1 MLHGLKARR
10 HLLSW
15 AEESQ
20 QMPVSRLDA
29 EDCGFPHFRI
39 RSPHKDQQP
48 KIFDFSSH
56 YRAAEALKFGLSMQE
71 PGFNIFVLGLDRAG
85 RMTATLDYLNKAME
99 ERAAPDDWVYL
110 NNFSRTNR
118 PRPYAMA
125 AGDGHKLMT
134 AMETLISHLREAFSS
149 AFNAPAHLT
158 DTQSQTEEARAQVR
172 EKFDALREYARE
184 RDLDVQ
190 ENEKGVMIVALN
202 EEGEPVSLDEIPKER
217 RREAEKSFEDVAE
230 EARKTLLST
239 RDLEEQIADTL
250 DSLRRD
256 AAKVVLKPR
265 IKKLRDKFTS
275 PGLKAWFE
283 ALEKDILDN
292 IDAFEEESDQPAIE
306 SGDGKIPETVDDR
319 YAVNLLID
327 HSRDTHPDVVLEP
340 SPSYDNL
347 FGQIQYRPMGG
358 GMHPHFSLI
367 KPGALH
373 RANGGVL
380 VLRAESLLEHE
391 DSWGYLKAALRDRE
405 IRIEE
410 THKGGPPTA
419 GAPEPRPIPLDLKVV
434 IVGAPKF
441 YYSFFSL
448 DVDFRNHFRVK
459 ADIDADMPAAGR
471 NISIYTGLL
480 RESALSRSGIP
491 VDNGAIR
498 QLLGQAARWAGERD
512 KLTAQIERVEDV
524 GTEAGALA
532 KTDGRD
538 SIRAADVRRA
548 IEERR
553 HRNSRLEDK
562 SHERVQRREI
572 LIDSYGSVAGQVNA
586 LTVLDYGDHAF
597 GLPAR
602 VSARSYVGSLGVLNI
617 ERMVDMSG
625 PLQQKSVMTIEGF
638 LKSRFAQQFPLSFAC
653 NVTFEQNYGGI
664 EGDSASMA
672 ELCAIISSIANI
684 PMRQNIGVTGSMNQF
699 GEAQPVG
706 GISHKIEG
714 FYRICADQGF
724 TGDQGVIIPQPNAEN
739 VVLREEVVQAIRQ
752 GKFNIWTIEHINDAI
767 ELLSGMPSG
776 DRADG
781 QYPAESV
788 YGKAMERLR
797 QNDIILRDRYAYPP
811 RGER

>member
-1 MLHGLKARR
+1 M
-10 HLLSW
+10 
-15 AEESQ
+15 
-20 QMPVSRLDA
+20 
-29 EDCGFPHFRI
+29 
-39 RSPHKDQQP
+39 
-48 KIFDFSSH
+48 
-56 YRAAEALKFGLSMQE
+56 KFGLSMSE

-85 RMTATLDYLNKAME
+85 RMTATLEYLKKSME
-99 ERAAPDDWVYL
+99 ERPAPQDWVYL

-118 PRPYAMA
+118 PRPYALP
-125 AGDGHKLMT
+125 AGEGRKLAD
-134 AMETLISHLREAFSS
+134 AMETLVSHLREAFAS

-158 DTQSQTEEARAQVR
+158 ETQTQTEEARAQLR

-184 RDLDVQ
+184 RGLDVQ

-217 RREAEKSFEDVAE
+217 RAEAEDAFEEVAE

-239 RDLEEQIADTL
+239 RDLEEQISDTL
-250 DSLRRD
+250 DALRRG

-265 IKKLRDKFTS
+265 IRKIRDKFTA
-275 PGLKAWFE
+275 PGMKAWFE

-292 IDAFEEESDQPAIE
+292 IDAFEEASDQPAID
-306 SGDGKIPETVDDR
+306 SGDGKMPETVDDR

-327 HSRDTHPDVVLEP
+327 HSRDKHPDVVLEP

-347 FGQIQYRPMGG
+347 FGQIQYRPVAG

-380 VLRAESLLEHE
+380 VLRAESLVEHE
-391 DSWGYLKAALRDRE
+391 DSWAFLKAALRDGE

-410 THKGGPPTA
+410 THKSGPPTA
-419 GAPEPRPIPLDLKVV
+419 GAPEPRPIPLDVKVV
-434 IVGAPKF
+434 IVGAPK
-441 YYSFFSL
+441 YYYTFFSL

-480 RESALSRSGIP
+480 RDSALSRTGIP
-491 VDNGAIR
+491 LDNGAIR

-524 GTEAGALA
+524 AIEAGALA
-532 KTDGRD
+532 KTDKRS

-553 HRNSRLEDK
+553 HRNSRLEDR

-572 LIDSYGSVAGQVNA
+572 LIDSYGAVVGQVNA

-638 LKSRFAQQFPLSFAC
+638 LKSRFAQEFPLSFAC

-672 ELCAIISSIANI
+672 ELCAIISSISNI

-699 GEAQPVG
+699 GQAQPVG

-724 TGDQGVIIPQPNAEN
+724 TGDQGVILPLANAEN

-752 GKFNIWTIEHINDAI
+752 GKFNIWTVEHINDAI
-767 ELLSGMPSG
+767 ELLSGKPCG
-776 DRADG
+776 DHPEG
-781 QYPAESV
+781 QYTADSV

-797 QNDIILRDRYAYPP
+797 QNDRILR
-811 RGER
+811 ERHAFPAWSEQ

>member
-1 MLHGLKARR
+1 M
-10 HLLSW
+10 
-15 AEESQ
+15 
-20 QMPVSRLDA
+20 
-29 EDCGFPHFRI
+29 
-39 RSPHKDQQP
+39 
-48 KIFDFSSH
+48 
-56 YRAAEALKFGLSMQE
+56 KFGLSMSE

-85 RMTATLDYLNKAME
+85 RMTATLEYLKKSME
-99 ERAAPDDWVYL
+99 ERPAPQDWVYL

-118 PRPYAMA
+118 PRPYALP
-125 AGDGHKLMT
+125 AGEGRKLAD
-134 AMETLISHLREAFSS
+134 AMETLVSHLREAFAS

-158 DTQSQTEEARAQVR
+158 ETQTQTEEARAQLR

-184 RDLDVQ
+184 RGLDVQ

-202 EEGEPVSLDEIPKER
+202 EDGEPVSLDEIPKER
-217 RREAEKSFEDVAE
+217 RAEAEDAFEEVAE

-239 RDLEEQIADTL
+239 RDLEEQISDTL
-250 DSLRRD
+250 DALRRG

-265 IKKLRDKFTS
+265 IRKIRDKFTA
-275 PGLKAWFE
+275 PGMKAWFE

-292 IDAFEEESDQPAIE
+292 IDAFEEASDQPAID
-306 SGDGKIPETVDDR
+306 SGDGKMPETVDDR

-327 HSRDTHPDVVLEP
+327 HSRDKHPDVVLEP

-347 FGQIQYRPMGG
+347 FGQIQYRPVAG

-380 VLRAESLLEHE
+380 VLRAESLVEHE
-391 DSWGYLKAALRDRE
+391 DSWAFLKAALRDGE

-410 THKGGPPTA
+410 THKSGPPTA
-419 GAPEPRPIPLDLKVV
+419 GAPEPRPIPLDVKVV
-434 IVGAPKF
+434 IVGAPK
-441 YYSFFSL
+441 YYYTFFSL

-480 RESALSRSGIP
+480 RDSALSRTGIP
-491 VDNGAIR
+491 LDNGAIR

-524 GTEAGALA
+524 AIEAGALA
-532 KTDGRD
+532 KTDKRS

-553 HRNSRLEDK
+553 HRNSRLEDR

-572 LIDSYGSVAGQVNA
+572 LIDSYGTVVGQVNA

-638 LKSRFAQQFPLSFAC
+638 LKSRFAQEFPLSFAC

-672 ELCAIISSIANI
+672 ELCAIISSISNI

-699 GEAQPVG
+699 GQAQPVG

-724 TGDQGVIIPQPNAEN
+724 TGDQGVIIPLANAEN

-752 GKFNIWTIEHINDAI
+752 GKFNIWTVEHINDAI
-767 ELLSGMPSG
+767 ELLSGKPCG
-776 DRADG
+776 DHPEG
-781 QYPAESV
+781 QYTADSV

-797 QNDIILRDRYAYPP
+797 QNDRILR
-811 RGER
+811 ERHAFPAWSEQ

>member
-1 MLHGLKARR
+1 M
-10 HLLSW
+10 
-15 AEESQ
+15 
-20 QMPVSRLDA
+20 
-29 EDCGFPHFRI
+29 
-39 RSPHKDQQP
+39 
-48 KIFDFSSH
+48 
-56 YRAAEALKFGLSMQE
+56 KFGLSMSE

-85 RMTATLDYLNKAME
+85 RMTATLEYLKKSME
-99 ERAAPDDWVYL
+99 ERPAPQDWVYL

-118 PRPYAMA
+118 PRPYALP
-125 AGDGHKLMT
+125 AGEGRKLAD
-134 AMETLISHLREAFSS
+134 AMETLVSHLREAFAS

-158 DTQSQTEEARAQVR
+158 ETQTQTEEARAQLR

-184 RDLDVQ
+184 RGLDVQ

-217 RREAEKSFEDVAE
+217 RAEAEDAFEEVAE

-239 RDLEEQIADTL
+239 RDLEEQISDTL
-250 DSLRRD
+250 DALRRG

-265 IKKLRDKFTS
+265 IRKIRDKFTA
-275 PGLKAWFE
+275 PGMKAWFE

-292 IDAFEEESDQPAIE
+292 IDAFEEASDQPAID
-306 SGDGKIPETVDDR
+306 SGDGKMPETVDDR

-327 HSRDTHPDVVLEP
+327 HSRDKHPDVVLEP

-347 FGQIQYRPMGG
+347 FGQIQYRPVAG

-380 VLRAESLLEHE
+380 VLRAESLVEHE
-391 DSWGYLKAALRDRE
+391 DSWAFLKAALRDGE

-410 THKGGPPTA
+410 THKSGPPTA
-419 GAPEPRPIPLDLKVV
+419 GAPEPRPIPLDVKVV
-434 IVGAPKF
+434 IVGAPK
-441 YYSFFSL
+441 YYYTFFSL

-480 RESALSRSGIP
+480 RDSALSRTGIP
-491 VDNGAIR
+491 LDNGAIR

-524 GTEAGALA
+524 AIEAGALA
-532 KTDGRD
+532 KTDKRS

-553 HRNSRLEDK
+553 HRNSRLEDR

-572 LIDSYGSVAGQVNA
+572 LIDSYGAVVGQVNA

-638 LKSRFAQQFPLSFAC
+638 LKSRFAQEFPLSFAC

-672 ELCAIISSIANI
+672 ELCAIISSISNI

-699 GEAQPVG
+699 GQAQPVG

-724 TGDQGVIIPQPNAEN
+724 TGDQGVIIPLANAEN

-752 GKFNIWTIEHINDAI
+752 GKFNIWTVEHINDAI
-767 ELLSGMPSG
+767 ELLSGKPCG
-776 DRADG
+776 DHPEGKYTAD
-781 QYPAESV
+781 SV

-797 QNDIILRDRYAYPP
+797 QNDRILR
-811 RGER
+811 ERHAFPAWSEQ

>member
-1 MLHGLKARR
+1 M
-10 HLLSW
+10 
-15 AEESQ
+15 
-20 QMPVSRLDA
+20 
-29 EDCGFPHFRI
+29 
-39 RSPHKDQQP
+39 
-48 KIFDFSSH
+48 
-56 YRAAEALKFGLSMQE
+56 KFGLSMSE

-85 RMTATLDYLNKAME
+85 RMTATLEYLKKSME
-99 ERAAPDDWVYL
+99 ERPAPQDWVYL

-118 PRPYAMA
+118 PRPYALP
-125 AGDGHKLMT
+125 AGEGRKLAD
-134 AMETLISHLREAFSS
+134 AMETLVSHLREAFAS

-158 DTQSQTEEARAQVR
+158 ETQTQTEEARTQLR

-184 RDLDVQ
+184 RGLDVQ

-217 RREAEKSFEDVAE
+217 RAEAEDAFEEVAE

-239 RDLEEQIADTL
+239 RDLEEQISDTL
-250 DSLRRD
+250 DALRRG

-265 IKKLRDKFTS
+265 IRKIRDKFTA
-275 PGLKAWFE
+275 PGMKAWFE

-292 IDAFEEESDQPAIE
+292 IDAFEEASDQPAID
-306 SGDGKIPETVDDR
+306 SGDGKMPETVDDR

-327 HSRDTHPDVVLEP
+327 HSRDKHPDVVLEP

-347 FGQIQYRPMGG
+347 FGQIQYRPVAG

-380 VLRAESLLEHE
+380 VLRAESLVEHE
-391 DSWGYLKAALRDRE
+391 DSWAFLKAALRDGE

-410 THKGGPPTA
+410 THKSGPPTA
-419 GAPEPRPIPLDLKVV
+419 GAPEPRPIPLDVKVV
-434 IVGAPKF
+434 IVGAPK
-441 YYSFFSL
+441 YYYTFFSL

-480 RESALSRSGIP
+480 RASALARTGIP
-491 VDNGAIR
+491 LDNGAIR

-524 GTEAGALA
+524 AIEAGALA
-532 KTDGRD
+532 KTDKRS

-553 HRNSRLEDK
+553 HRNSRLEDR

-572 LIDSYGSVAGQVNA
+572 LIDSYGAVVGQVNA

-638 LKSRFAQQFPLSFAC
+638 LKSRFAQEFPLSFAC

-672 ELCAIISSIANI
+672 ELCAIISSISNI

-699 GEAQPVG
+699 GQAQPVG

-724 TGDQGVIIPQPNAEN
+724 TGDQGVIIPLANAEN

-752 GKFNIWTIEHINDAI
+752 GKFNIWTVEHINDAI
-767 ELLSGMPSG
+767 ELLSGKPCG
-776 DRADG
+776 DHPEG
-781 QYPAESV
+781 QYTADSV

-797 QNDIILRDRYAYPP
+797 QNDRILR
-811 RGER
+811 ERHAFPAWSEQ

>member
-1 MLHGLKARR
+1 
-10 HLLSW
+10 
-15 AEESQ
+15 
-20 QMPVSRLDA
+20 MPVSRLDA
-29 EDCGFPHFRI
+29 DDCGFPHFRI
-39 RSPHKDQQP
+39 RSPHKDQSP
-48 KIFDFSSH
+48 EIFGFSSH
-56 YRAAEALKFGLSMQE
+56 YRAAEALKFGLSMSE

-85 RMTATLDYLNKAME
+85 RMTATLEYLKKSME
-99 ERAAPDDWVYL
+99 ERPAPQDWVYL

-118 PRPYAMA
+118 PRPYALP
-125 AGDGHKLMT
+125 AGDGRKLAD
-134 AMETLISHLREAFSS
+134 AMETLISHLREAFAS

-158 DTQSQTEEARAQVR
+158 ETQTQTEEARSQLR
-172 EKFDALREYARE
+172 EKFDALRDHARE
-184 RDLDVQ
+184 RGLDVQ
-190 ENEKGVMIVALN
+190 ENDKGVMIVALN
-202 EEGEPVSLDEIPKER
+202 EEGDPVSLDEIPKER
-217 RREAEKSFEDVAE
+217 RAEAEDAFEEVAE

-250 DSLRRD
+250 DALRRG

-265 IKKLRDKFTS
+265 IRKIRDKFNA
-275 PGLKAWFE
+275 PGIKAWFE

-292 IDAFEEESDQPAIE
+292 IDAFEEASDQPAID
-306 SGDGKIPETVDDR
+306 SGDGKMPETVDDR

-327 HSRDTHPDVVLEP
+327 HSRDKYPDVVLEP
-340 SPSYDNL
+340 SPSYENL
-347 FGQIQYRPMGG
+347 FGQIQYRPVAG

-380 VLRAESLLEHE
+380 VLRAESLVEHE
-391 DSWGYLKAALRDRE
+391 DSWAFLKAALRDGE

-410 THKGGPPTA
+410 THKSGPPTA
-419 GAPEPRPIPLDLKVV
+419 GAPEPRPIPLDVKVV
-434 IVGAPKF
+434 IVGAPK
-441 YYSFFSL
+441 YYYTFFSL

-480 RESALSRSGIP
+480 RASVLARTGIAL
-491 VDNGAIR
+491 DNGAIR

-524 GTEAGALA
+524 AIEAGALA
-532 KTDGRD
+532 KTGKRS

-553 HRNSRLEDK
+553 HRNSRLEDR

-572 LIDSYGSVAGQVNA
+572 LIDSYGAVVGQVNA

-638 LKSRFAQQFPLSFAC
+638 LKSRFAQEFPLSFAC

-672 ELCAIISSIANI
+672 ELCAIISAISNI

-699 GEAQPVG
+699 GQAQPVG

-724 TGDQGVIIPQPNAEN
+724 TGDQGVIIPLANAEN
-739 VVLREEVVQAIRQ
+739 IVLREEVVQAIRQ
-752 GKFNIWTIEHINDAI
+752 GKFNIWTVEHINDAI
-767 ELLSGMPSG
+767 ELLSGKPCG
-776 DRADG
+776 DHPEGHYTAD
-781 QYPAESV
+781 SV

-797 QNDIILRDRYAYPP
+797 QNDRILR
-811 RGER
+811 ERHAFPAWSEQ

>member
-1 MLHGLKARR
+1 M
-10 HLLSW
+10 
-15 AEESQ
+15 
-20 QMPVSRLDA
+20 
-29 EDCGFPHFRI
+29 
-39 RSPHKDQQP
+39 
-48 KIFDFSSH
+48 
-56 YRAAEALKFGLSMQE
+56 KFGLSMSE

-85 RMTATLDYLNKAME
+85 RMTATLEYLKKSME
-99 ERAAPDDWVYL
+99 ERPAPQDWVYL

-118 PRPYAMA
+118 PRPYALP
-125 AGDGHKLMT
+125 AGEGRKLAD
-134 AMETLISHLREAFSS
+134 AMETLVSHLREAFAS

-158 DTQSQTEEARAQVR
+158 ETQTQTEEARAQLR

-184 RDLDVQ
+184 RGLDVQ

-217 RREAEKSFEDVAE
+217 RAEAEDAFEEVAE

-239 RDLEEQIADTL
+239 RDLEEQISDTL
-250 DSLRRD
+250 DALRRG

-265 IKKLRDKFTS
+265 IRKIRDKFTA
-275 PGLKAWFE
+275 PGMKAWFE

-292 IDAFEEESDQPAIE
+292 IDAFEEASDQPAID
-306 SGDGKIPETVDDR
+306 SGDGKMPETVDDR

-327 HSRDTHPDVVLEP
+327 HSRDKHPDVVLEP

-347 FGQIQYRPMGG
+347 FGQIQYRPVAG

-380 VLRAESLLEHE
+380 VLRAESLVEHE
-391 DSWGYLKAALRDRE
+391 DSWAFLKAALRDGE

-410 THKGGPPTA
+410 THKSGPPTA
-419 GAPEPRPIPLDLKVV
+419 GAPEPRPIPLDVKVV
-434 IVGAPKF
+434 IVGAPK
-441 YYSFFSL
+441 YYYTFFSL

-480 RESALSRSGIP
+480 RDSALSRTGIP
-491 VDNGAIR
+491 LDNGAIR

-524 GTEAGALA
+524 AIEAGALA
-532 KTDGRD
+532 KTDKRS

-553 HRNSRLEDK
+553 HRNSRLEDR

-572 LIDSYGSVAGQVNA
+572 LIDSYGAVVGQVNA

-638 LKSRFAQQFPLSFAC
+638 LKSRFAQEFPLSFAC

-672 ELCAIISSIANI
+672 ELCAIISAISNI

-699 GEAQPVG
+699 GQAQPVG

-724 TGDQGVIIPQPNAEN
+724 TGDQGVIIPLANAEN

-752 GKFNIWTIEHINDAI
+752 GKFNIWTVEHINDAI
-767 ELLSGMPSG
+767 ELLSGKPCG
-776 DRADG
+776 DHPEG
-781 QYPAESV
+781 QYTADSV

-797 QNDIILRDRYAYPP
+797 QNDRILR
-811 RGER
+811 ERHAFPAWSEQ

>member
-1 MLHGLKARR
+1 M
-10 HLLSW
+10 
-15 AEESQ
+15 
-20 QMPVSRLDA
+20 
-29 EDCGFPHFRI
+29 
-39 RSPHKDQQP
+39 
-48 KIFDFSSH
+48 
-56 YRAAEALKFGLSMQE
+56 KFGLSMSE

-85 RMTATLDYLNKAME
+85 RMTATLEYLKKSME
-99 ERAAPDDWVYL
+99 ERPAPQDWVYL

-118 PRPYAMA
+118 PRPYALP
-125 AGDGHKLMT
+125 AGEGRKLAD
-134 AMETLISHLREAFSS
+134 AMETLVSHLREAFAS

-158 DTQSQTEEARAQVR
+158 ETQTQTEEARAQLR

-184 RDLDVQ
+184 RGLDVQ

-202 EEGEPVSLDEIPKER
+202 EDGEPVSLDEIPKER
-217 RREAEKSFEDVAE
+217 RAEAEDAFEEVAE

-239 RDLEEQIADTL
+239 RDLEEQISDTL
-250 DSLRRD
+250 DALRRG

-265 IKKLRDKFTS
+265 IRKIRDKFTA
-275 PGLKAWFE
+275 PGMKAWFE

-292 IDAFEEESDQPAIE
+292 IDAFEEASDQPAID
-306 SGDGKIPETVDDR
+306 SGDGKMPETVDDR

-327 HSRDTHPDVVLEP
+327 HSRDKHPDVVLEP

-347 FGQIQYRPMGG
+347 FGQIQYRPVAG

-380 VLRAESLLEHE
+380 VLRAESLVEHE
-391 DSWGYLKAALRDRE
+391 DSWAFLKAALRDGE

-410 THKGGPPTA
+410 THKSGPPTA
-419 GAPEPRPIPLDLKVV
+419 GAPEPRPIPLDVKVV
-434 IVGAPKF
+434 IVGAPK
-441 YYSFFSL
+441 YYYTFFSL

-480 RESALSRSGIP
+480 RDSALSRTGIP
-491 VDNGAIR
+491 LDNGAIR

-524 GTEAGALA
+524 AIEAGALA
-532 KTDGRD
+532 KTDKRS

-553 HRNSRLEDK
+553 HRNSRLEDR

-572 LIDSYGSVAGQVNA
+572 LIDSYGAVVGQVNA

-638 LKSRFAQQFPLSFAC
+638 LKSRFAQEFPLSFAC

-672 ELCAIISSIANI
+672 ELCAIISSISNI

-699 GEAQPVG
+699 GQAQPVG

-724 TGDQGVIIPQPNAEN
+724 TGDQGVIIPLANAEN

-752 GKFNIWTIEHINDAI
+752 GKFNIWTVEHINDAI
-767 ELLSGMPSG
+767 ELLSGKPCG
-776 DRADG
+776 DHPEG
-781 QYPAESV
+781 QYTADSV

-797 QNDIILRDRYAYPP
+797 QNDRILR
-811 RGER
+811 ERHAFPAWSEQ

>member
-1 MLHGLKARR
+1 M
-10 HLLSW
+10 
-15 AEESQ
+15 
-20 QMPVSRLDA
+20 
-29 EDCGFPHFRI
+29 
-39 RSPHKDQQP
+39 
-48 KIFDFSSH
+48 
-56 YRAAEALKFGLSMQE
+56 KFGLSMSE

-85 RMTATLDYLNKAME
+85 RMTATLEYLKKSME
-99 ERAAPDDWVYL
+99 ERPAPQDWVYL

-118 PRPYAMA
+118 PRPYALP
-125 AGDGHKLMT
+125 AGEGRKLAD
-134 AMETLISHLREAFSS
+134 AMETLVSHLREAFAS

-158 DTQSQTEEARAQVR
+158 ETQTQTEEARTQLR

-184 RDLDVQ
+184 RGLDVQ

-217 RREAEKSFEDVAE
+217 RAEAEDAFEEVAE

-239 RDLEEQIADTL
+239 RDLEEQISDTL
-250 DSLRRD
+250 DALRRG

-265 IKKLRDKFTS
+265 IRKIRDKFTA
-275 PGLKAWFE
+275 PGMKAWFE

-292 IDAFEEESDQPAIE
+292 IDAFEEASDQPAID
-306 SGDGKIPETVDDR
+306 SGDGKMPETVDDR

-327 HSRDTHPDVVLEP
+327 HSRDKHPDVVLEP

-347 FGQIQYRPMGG
+347 FGQIQYRPVAG

-380 VLRAESLLEHE
+380 VLRAESLVEHE
-391 DSWGYLKAALRDRE
+391 DSWAFLKAALRDGE

-410 THKGGPPTA
+410 THKSGPPTA
-419 GAPEPRPIPLDLKVV
+419 GAPEPRPIPLDVKVV
-434 IVGAPKF
+434 IVGAPK
-441 YYSFFSL
+441 YYYTFFSL

-480 RESALSRSGIP
+480 RDSALSRTGIP
-491 VDNGAIR
+491 LDNGAIR

-524 GTEAGALA
+524 AIEAGALA
-532 KTDGRD
+532 KTDKRS

-553 HRNSRLEDK
+553 HRNSRLEDR

-572 LIDSYGSVAGQVNA
+572 LIDSYGAVVGQVNA

-638 LKSRFAQQFPLSFAC
+638 LKSRFAQEFPLSFAC

-672 ELCAIISSIANI
+672 ELCAIISSISNI
-684 PMRQNIGVTGSMNQF
+684 PMRQNVGVTGSMNQF
-699 GEAQPVG
+699 GQAQPVG

-724 TGDQGVIIPQPNAEN
+724 TGDQGVIIPLANAEN

-752 GKFNIWTIEHINDAI
+752 GKFNIWTVEHINDAI
-767 ELLSGMPSG
+767 ELLSGKPCG
-776 DRADG
+776 DHPEG
-781 QYPAESV
+781 QYTADSV

-797 QNDIILRDRYAYPP
+797 QNDRILR
-811 RGER
+811 ERHAFPAWSEQ

>member
-1 MLHGLKARR
+1 M
-10 HLLSW
+10 
-15 AEESQ
+15 
-20 QMPVSRLDA
+20 
-29 EDCGFPHFRI
+29 
-39 RSPHKDQQP
+39 
-48 KIFDFSSH
+48 
-56 YRAAEALKFGLSMQE
+56 KFGLSMSE

-85 RMTATLDYLNKAME
+85 RMTATLEYLKKSME
-99 ERAAPDDWVYL
+99 ERPAPQDWAYL

-118 PRPYAMA
+118 PRPYALP
-125 AGDGHKLMT
+125 AGEGRKLAD
-134 AMETLISHLREAFSS
+134 AMETLVSHLREAFAS

-158 DTQSQTEEARAQVR
+158 ETQTQTEEARAQLR

-184 RDLDVQ
+184 RGLDVQ

-202 EEGEPVSLDEIPKER
+202 EDGEPVSLDEIPKER
-217 RREAEKSFEDVAE
+217 RAEAEDAFEEVAE

-239 RDLEEQIADTL
+239 RDLEEQISDTL
-250 DSLRRD
+250 DALRRG

-265 IKKLRDKFTS
+265 IRKIRDKFTA
-275 PGLKAWFE
+275 PGMKAWFE

-292 IDAFEEESDQPAIE
+292 IDAFEEASDQPAID
-306 SGDGKIPETVDDR
+306 SGDGKMPETVDDR

-327 HSRDTHPDVVLEP
+327 HSRDKHPDVVLEP

-347 FGQIQYRPMGG
+347 FGQIQYRPVAG

-380 VLRAESLLEHE
+380 VLRAESLVEHE
-391 DSWGYLKAALRDRE
+391 DSWAFLKAALRDGE

-410 THKGGPPTA
+410 THKSGPPTA
-419 GAPEPRPIPLDLKVV
+419 GAPEPRPIPLDVKVV
-434 IVGAPKF
+434 IVGAPK
-441 YYSFFSL
+441 YYYTFFSL

-471 NISIYTGLL
+471 NIPIYTGLL
-480 RESALSRSGIP
+480 RDSVLSRIGIP
-491 VDNGAIR
+491 LDNGAIR

-524 GTEAGALA
+524 AIEAGALA
-532 KTDGRD
+532 KTDKRS

-553 HRNSRLEDK
+553 HRNSRLEDR

-572 LIDSYGSVAGQVNA
+572 LIDSYGAVVGQVNA

-638 LKSRFAQQFPLSFAC
+638 LKSRFAQEFPLSFAC

-672 ELCAIISSIANI
+672 ELCAIISSISNI
-684 PMRQNIGVTGSMNQF
+684 PMHQNIGVTGSMNQF
-699 GEAQPVG
+699 GQAQPVG

-724 TGDQGVIIPQPNAEN
+724 TGDQGVIIPLANAEN

-752 GKFNIWTIEHINDAI
+752 GKFNIWTVEHINDAI
-767 ELLSGMPSG
+767 ELLSGKPCG
-776 DRADG
+776 DHLESQYTAD
-781 QYPAESV
+781 SV

-797 QNDIILRDRYAYPP
+797 QNDRILR
-811 RGER
+811 ERHAFPAWAEQ

>member
-1 MLHGLKARR
+1 M
-10 HLLSW
+10 S
-15 AEESQ
+15 
-20 QMPVSRLDA
+20 
-29 EDCGFPHFRI
+29 
-39 RSPHKDQQP
+39 
-48 KIFDFSSH
+48 
-56 YRAAEALKFGLSMQE
+56 E

-85 RMTATLDYLNKAME
+85 RMTATLEYLKKSME
-99 ERAAPDDWVYL
+99 ERPAPQDWVYL

-118 PRPYAMA
+118 PRPYALP
-125 AGDGHKLMT
+125 AGEGRKLAD
-134 AMETLISHLREAFSS
+134 AMETLVSHLREAFAS

-158 DTQSQTEEARAQVR
+158 ETQTQTEEARAQLR

-184 RDLDVQ
+184 RGLDVQ

-202 EEGEPVSLDEIPKER
+202 EDGEPVSLDEIPKER
-217 RREAEKSFEDVAE
+217 RAEAEDAFEEVAE

-239 RDLEEQIADTL
+239 RDLEEQISDTL
-250 DSLRRD
+250 DALRRG

-265 IKKLRDKFTS
+265 IRKIRDKFTA
-275 PGLKAWFE
+275 PGMKAWFE

-292 IDAFEEESDQPAIE
+292 IDAFEEASDQPAID
-306 SGDGKIPETVDDR
+306 SGDGKMPETVDDR

-327 HSRDTHPDVVLEP
+327 HSRDKHPDVVLEP

-347 FGQIQYRPMGG
+347 FGQIQYRPVAG

-380 VLRAESLLEHE
+380 VLRAESLVEHE
-391 DSWGYLKAALRDRE
+391 DSWAFLKAALRDGE

-410 THKGGPPTA
+410 THKSGPPTA
-419 GAPEPRPIPLDLKVV
+419 GAPEPRPIPLDVKVV
-434 IVGAPKF
+434 IVGAPK
-441 YYSFFSL
+441 YYYTFFSL

-480 RESALSRSGIP
+480 RDSALSRTGIP
-491 VDNGAIR
+491 LDNGAIR

-524 GTEAGALA
+524 AIEAGALA
-532 KTDGRD
+532 KTDKRS

-553 HRNSRLEDK
+553 HRNSRLEDR

-572 LIDSYGSVAGQVNA
+572 LIDSYGAVVGQVNA

-638 LKSRFAQQFPLSFAC
+638 LKSRFAQEFPLSFAC

-672 ELCAIISSIANI
+672 ELCAIISSISNI

-699 GEAQPVG
+699 GQAQPVG

-724 TGDQGVIIPQPNAEN
+724 TGDQGVIIPLANAEN

-752 GKFNIWTIEHINDAI
+752 GKFNIWTVEHINDAI
-767 ELLSGMPSG
+767 ELLSGKPCG
-776 DRADG
+776 DHPEG
-781 QYPAESV
+781 QYTADSV

-797 QNDIILRDRYAYPP
+797 QNDRILR
-811 RGER
+811 ERHAFPAWSEQ

>member
-1 MLHGLKARR
+1 M
-10 HLLSW
+10 
-15 AEESQ
+15 
-20 QMPVSRLDA
+20 
-29 EDCGFPHFRI
+29 
-39 RSPHKDQQP
+39 
-48 KIFDFSSH
+48 
-56 YRAAEALKFGLSMQE
+56 KFGLSMSE

-85 RMTATLDYLNKAME
+85 RMTATLEYLKKSME
-99 ERAAPDDWVYL
+99 ERPAPQDWVYL

-118 PRPYAMA
+118 PRPYALP
-125 AGDGHKLMT
+125 AGEGRKLAD
-134 AMETLISHLREAFSS
+134 AMETLVSHLREAFAS

-158 DTQSQTEEARAQVR
+158 ETQTQTEEARAQLR

-184 RDLDVQ
+184 RGLDVQ

-217 RREAEKSFEDVAE
+217 RAEAEDAFEEVAE

-239 RDLEEQIADTL
+239 RDLEELISDTL
-250 DSLRRD
+250 DALRRG

-265 IKKLRDKFTS
+265 IRKIRDKFTA
-275 PGLKAWFE
+275 PGMKAWFE

-292 IDAFEEESDQPAIE
+292 IDAFEEASDQPAID
-306 SGDGKIPETVDDR
+306 SGDGKMPETVDDR

-327 HSRDTHPDVVLEP
+327 HSRDKHPDVVLEP

-347 FGQIQYRPMGG
+347 FGQIQYRPVAG

-380 VLRAESLLEHE
+380 VLRAESLVEHE
-391 DSWGYLKAALRDRE
+391 DSWAFLKAALRDGE

-410 THKGGPPTA
+410 THKSGPPTA
-419 GAPEPRPIPLDLKVV
+419 GAPEPRPIPLDVKVV
-434 IVGAPKF
+434 IVGAPK
-441 YYSFFSL
+441 YYYTFFSL

-480 RESALSRSGIP
+480 RDSALSRTGIP
-491 VDNGAIR
+491 LDNGAIR

-524 GTEAGALA
+524 AIEAGALA
-532 KTDGRD
+532 KTDKRG

-553 HRNSRLEDK
+553 HRNSRLEDR

-572 LIDSYGSVAGQVNA
+572 LIDSYGAVVGQVNA

-638 LKSRFAQQFPLSFAC
+638 LKSRFAQEFPLSFAC

-672 ELCAIISSIANI
+672 ELCAIISSISNI

-699 GEAQPVG
+699 GQAQPVG

-724 TGDQGVIIPQPNAEN
+724 TGDQGVIIPLANAEN
-739 VVLREEVVQAIRQ
+739 VVLREEVVQAIRE
-752 GKFNIWTIEHINDAI
+752 GKFNIWTVEHINDAI
-767 ELLSGMPSG
+767 ELLSGKPCG
-776 DRADG
+776 DHPEG
-781 QYPAESV
+781 QYTADSV

-797 QNDIILRDRYAYPP
+797 QNDRILR
-811 RGER
+811 ERHAFPAWSEQ

>member
-1 MLHGLKARR
+1 
-10 HLLSW
+10 
-15 AEESQ
+15 
-20 QMPVSRLDA
+20 MPVSRLDA
-29 EDCGFPHFRI
+29 DDCGFPHFRI
-39 RSPHKDQQP
+39 RSPQKDQTP
-48 KIFDFSSH
+48 EIFAFSSH
-56 YRAAEALKFGLSMQE
+56 YRAAEALKFGLSMSE

-85 RMTATLDYLNKAME
+85 RMTATLDYLKKAME
-99 ERAAPDDWVYL
+99 ERPAPQDWVYL
-110 NNFSRTNR
+110 NNFSRSNK
-118 PRPYAMA
+118 PRPYALA
-125 AGDGHKLMT
+125 SGEGTKLAD
-134 AMETLISHLREAFSS
+134 AMETLISHLREAFAS
-149 AFNAPAHLT
+149 AFNAPTHLT
-158 DTQSQTEEARAQVR
+158 ETQSQTEEARTQLR
-172 EKFDALREYARE
+172 EKFDALREYARKPG
-184 RDLDVQ
+184 LDVQ

-217 RREAEKSFEDVAE
+217 RSEAEDAFEDVAE

-250 DSLRRD
+250 DALRRS

-265 IKKLRDKFTS
+265 IRKIRDKFTA

-292 IDAFEEESDQPAIE
+292 IDAFEEDSDQPTID
-306 SGDGKIPETVDDR
+306 SGDGKMPETVDDR

-327 HSRDTHPDVVLEP
+327 HSRDKHPDVVLEP

-347 FGQIQYRPMGG
+347 FGQIQYRPLAG

-380 VLRAESLLEHE
+380 VLRAESLVEHE
-391 DSWGYLKAALRDRE
+391 DSWAFLKAALRDRE

-410 THKGGPPTA
+410 THKSGPPTA
-419 GAPEPRPIPLDLKVV
+419 GAPEPRPIPLDVKVV
-434 IVGAPKF
+434 IVGAPK
-441 YYSFFSL
+441 YYYTFFSL

-459 ADIDADMPAAGR
+459 ADIDADMPAVGR
-471 NISIYTGLL
+471 NISVYTGLL
-480 RESALSRSGIP
+480 RSSALDRTGITL
-491 VDNGAIR
+491 DNGAIR

-524 GTEAGALA
+524 AIEAGALA
-532 KTDGRD
+532 KSENRET
-538 SIRAADVRRA
+538 IRAADVRRA

-553 HRNSRLEDK
+553 HRNSRLEDR

-572 LIDSYGSVAGQVNA
+572 LIDSFGAVAGQVNA

-602 VSARSYVGSLGVLNI
+602 VSARSYVGNLGVLNI

-638 LKSRFAQQFPLSFAC
+638 LKSRFAQDFPISFAC

-672 ELCAIISSIANI
+672 ELCAIISAISNI

-699 GEAQPVG
+699 GQAQPVG
-706 GISHKIEG
+706 GVSHKIEG

-724 TGDQGVIIPQPNAEN
+724 TGDQGVIIPLANAEN

-752 GKFNIWTIEHINDAI
+752 GKFNIWTVEHINDAI
-767 ELLSGMPSG
+767 ELLSGKPCG
-776 DRADG
+776 DHPDG
-781 QYPAESV
+781 QYPDDSV

-797 QNDIILRDRYAYPP
+797 KNDRILRDRHAFPAWS
-811 RGER
+811 EQ

>member
-1 MLHGLKARR
+1 M
-10 HLLSW
+10 
-15 AEESQ
+15 
-20 QMPVSRLDA
+20 
-29 EDCGFPHFRI
+29 
-39 RSPHKDQQP
+39 
-48 KIFDFSSH
+48 
-56 YRAAEALKFGLSMQE
+56 KFGLTMSE

-85 RMTATLDYLNKAME
+85 RMTATLEYLKKSME
-99 ERAAPDDWVYL
+99 ERPAPQDWVYL

-118 PRPYAMA
+118 PRPYALP
-125 AGDGHKLMT
+125 AGEGRKLAD
-134 AMETLISHLREAFSS
+134 AMETLVSHLREAFAS

-158 DTQSQTEEARAQVR
+158 ETQTQTEEARAQLR

-184 RDLDVQ
+184 RGLDVQ

-202 EEGEPVSLDEIPKER
+202 EDGEPVSLDEIPKER
-217 RREAEKSFEDVAE
+217 RAEAEDAFEEVAE

-239 RDLEEQIADTL
+239 RDLEEQISDTL
-250 DSLRRD
+250 DALRRG

-265 IKKLRDKFTS
+265 IRKIRDKFTA
-275 PGLKAWFE
+275 PGMKAWFE

-292 IDAFEEESDQPAIE
+292 IDAFEEASDQPAID
-306 SGDGKIPETVDDR
+306 SGDGKMPETVDDR

-327 HSRDTHPDVVLEP
+327 HSRDKHPDVVLEP

-347 FGQIQYRPMGG
+347 FGQIQYRPVAG

-380 VLRAESLLEHE
+380 VLRAESLVEHE
-391 DSWGYLKAALRDRE
+391 DSWAFLKAALRDGE

-410 THKGGPPTA
+410 THKSGPPTA
-419 GAPEPRPIPLDLKVV
+419 GAPEPRPIPLDVKVV
-434 IVGAPKF
+434 IVGAPK
-441 YYSFFSL
+441 YYYTFFSL

-480 RESALSRSGIP
+480 RDSALSRTGIP
-491 VDNGAIR
+491 LDNGAIR

-524 GTEAGALA
+524 AIEAGALA
-532 KTDGRD
+532 KTDKRS

-553 HRNSRLEDK
+553 HRNSRLEDR

-572 LIDSYGSVAGQVNA
+572 LIDSYGAVVGQVNA

-638 LKSRFAQQFPLSFAC
+638 LKSRFAQEFPLSFAC

-672 ELCAIISSIANI
+672 ELCAIISSISNI

-699 GEAQPVG
+699 GQAQPVG

-724 TGDQGVIIPQPNAEN
+724 TGDQGVIIPLANAEN

-752 GKFNIWTIEHINDAI
+752 GKFNIWTVEHINDAI
-767 ELLSGMPSG
+767 ELLSGKPCG
-776 DRADG
+776 DHPEG
-781 QYPAESV
+781 QYTADSV

-797 QNDIILRDRYAYPP
+797 QNDRILR
-811 RGER
+811 ERHAFPAWSEQ

>member
-1 MLHGLKARR
+1 M
-10 HLLSW
+10 
-15 AEESQ
+15 
-20 QMPVSRLDA
+20 
-29 EDCGFPHFRI
+29 
-39 RSPHKDQQP
+39 
-48 KIFDFSSH
+48 
-56 YRAAEALKFGLSMQE
+56 KFGLSMSE

-85 RMTATLDYLNKAME
+85 RMTATLEYLKKSME
-99 ERAAPDDWVYL
+99 ERPAPQDWVYL

-118 PRPYAMA
+118 PRPYALP
-125 AGDGHKLMT
+125 AGEGRKLAD
-134 AMETLISHLREAFSS
+134 AMETLVSHLREAFAS

-158 DTQSQTEEARAQVR
+158 ETQTQTEEARAQLR

-184 RDLDVQ
+184 RGLDVQ

-217 RREAEKSFEDVAE
+217 RAEAEDAFEEVAE

-239 RDLEEQIADTL
+239 RDLEEQISDTL
-250 DSLRRD
+250 DALRRG

-265 IKKLRDKFTS
+265 IRKIRDKFTA
-275 PGLKAWFE
+275 PGMKAWFE

-292 IDAFEEESDQPAIE
+292 IDAFEEASDQPAID
-306 SGDGKIPETVDDR
+306 SGDGKMPETVDDR

-327 HSRDTHPDVVLEP
+327 HSRDKHPDVVLEP

-347 FGQIQYRPMGG
+347 FGQIQYRPVAG

-380 VLRAESLLEHE
+380 VLRAESLVEHE
-391 DSWGYLKAALRDRE
+391 DSWAFLKAALRDGE

-410 THKGGPPTA
+410 THKSGPPTA
-419 GAPEPRPIPLDLKVV
+419 GAPEPRPIPLDVKVV
-434 IVGAPKF
+434 IVGAPK
-441 YYSFFSL
+441 YYYTFFSL

-480 RESALSRSGIP
+480 RDSALSRTGIP
-491 VDNGAIR
+491 LDNGAIR

-524 GTEAGALA
+524 AIEAGALA
-532 KTDGRD
+532 KTDKRS

-553 HRNSRLEDK
+553 HRNSRLEDR

-572 LIDSYGSVAGQVNA
+572 LIDSYGAVVGQVNA

-638 LKSRFAQQFPLSFAC
+638 LKSRFAQEFPLSFAC

-672 ELCAIISSIANI
+672 ELCAIISSISNI

-699 GEAQPVG
+699 GQAQPVG

-724 TGDQGVIIPQPNAEN
+724 TGDQGVIIPLANAEN

-752 GKFNIWTIEHINDAI
+752 GKFNIWTVEHINDAI
-767 ELLSGMPSG
+767 ELLSGKPCG
-776 DRADG
+776 DHPEG
-781 QYPAESV
+781 QYTANSV
-788 YGKAMERLR
+788 YGKAMERLH
-797 QNDIILRDRYAYPP
+797 QNDRILR
-811 RGER
+811 ERHAFPAWSEQ